1 MYVKCAKSCSIPGKI
16 LFLNSKLFLF
26 PEKGVLQKLV
36 SHLRWTAWWHV
47 LKPAKE
53 NGCSASGGPALWV
66 WLLPLQCL
74 VGTDRVF
81 PSSSLPLPS
90 NILSGHKFHITLT
103 ITCFREQ
110 ATTLLVVSSLCQP
123 TMSSQICQNYSTEV
137 KALPDQPA
145 SAGLLHLPLSGHLFS
160 L

>member
-26 PEKGVLQKLV
+26 PEKGVLQNI
-36 SHLRWTAWWHV
+36 SHLRWTASWHV
-47 LKPAKE
+47 LKSAKE
-53 NGCSASGGPALWV
+53 NGCSTSSGPALWI

-74 VGTDRVF
+74 VGTDQVF
-81 PSSSLPLPS
+81 PFSSLPLPS
-90 NILSGHKFHITLT
+90 NILSGHKFHISLT

-110 ATTLLVVSSLCQP
+110 ATTLFVVSSFCQP

-137 KALPDQPA
+137 KALPDQLA
-145 SAGLLHLPLSGHLFS
+145 SSGLLHLPLSGYLFS